1 MIASAQ
7 DSQTEADHTEAGHT
21 EAGHIEASH
30 TSYIGLGSNLDDRLA
45 YLRFAIKSL
54 SKIGQVRVSR
64 LYASPPMGPQ
74 DQPDYLN
81 AVVELVTTL
90 SPLDLLDQL
99 QSIEHDAGRVR
110 KRHWGERT
118 LDLDLLLYG
127 QDQIQHPRLTVP
139 HVGLMERDFVV
150 LPLLDLLS
158 QATVGEVSLSDLACV
173 QNPTARAISD
183 LPDQNAI
190 QKAWFHDQLFKVAEK
205 YT

>member
-7 DSQTEADHTEAGHT
+7 DIQTEADCTEVDHTEAG
-21 EAGHIEASH
+21 H
-30 TSYIGLGSNLDDRLA
+30 TSYIGLGSNLGDRLA
-45 YLRFAIKSL
+45 YLRFAIEAL

-81 AVVELVTTL
+81 AVVELITTL

-99 QSIEHDAGRVR
+99 QAIEQDAGRVR

-118 LDLDLLLYG
+118 LDLDLLLYD
-127 QDQIQHPRLTVP
+127 QVQIQHPRLNVP

-150 LPLLDLLS
+150 LPLLDVLP
-158 QATVGEVSLSDLACV
+158 QATIGEVSLSDLACV

-205 YT
+205 

>member
-7 DSQTEADHTEAGHT
+7 DIQTEVDHTEVV
-21 EAGHIEASH
+21 H
-30 TSYIGLGSNLDDRLA
+30 TSYIGLGSNLGDRLA
-45 YLRFAIKSL
+45 YLRFAIEAL

-81 AVVELVTTL
+81 AVVELITTL

-99 QSIEHDAGRVR
+99 QAIEQDAGRVR

-127 QDQIQHPRLTVP
+127 QDQIHHPRLNVP
-139 HVGLMERDFVV
+139 HVGLMARDFVL
-150 LPLLDLLS
+150 LPLLDLVPH
-158 QATVGEVSLSDLACV
+158 AMIGEVSLSDLACV
-173 QNPTARAISD
+173 QNPTAHAISD
-183 LPDQNAI
+183 LPDQQVI
-190 QKAWFHDQLFKVAEK
+190 QKAWFHDQLYKVAEK
-205 YT
+205 

>member
-7 DSQTEADHTEAGHT
+7 DSQIEAGHT
-21 EAGHIEASH
+21 EARHRKVGH

-45 YLRFAIKSL
+45 YLRFAIEAL
-54 SKIGQVRVSR
+54 SRLGLVRVSR

-99 QSIEHDAGRVR
+99 QAIEQDAGRVR

-158 QATVGEVSLSDLACV
+158 QATVGEVRLSDLACV

>member
-7 DSQTEADHTEAGHT
+7 DSQTEADCTEVDHTEAG
-21 EAGHIEASH
+21 H
-30 TSYIGLGSNLDDRLA
+30 TSYIGLGSNLGDRLA
-45 YLRFAIKSL
+45 YLRFAIEAL
-54 SKIGQVRVSR
+54 SKIGHVRVSR

-127 QDQIQHPRLTVP
+127 QDKIQYPRLNVP
-139 HVGLMERDFVV
+139 HVGLMARDFVL
-150 LPLLDLLS
+150 LPLLDLVPH
-158 QATVGEVSLSDLACV
+158 AMIGEVSLSDLPCV
-173 QNPTARAISD
+173 QNPTAHAISD
-183 LPDQNAI
+183 LPDQQVI

-205 YT
+205 